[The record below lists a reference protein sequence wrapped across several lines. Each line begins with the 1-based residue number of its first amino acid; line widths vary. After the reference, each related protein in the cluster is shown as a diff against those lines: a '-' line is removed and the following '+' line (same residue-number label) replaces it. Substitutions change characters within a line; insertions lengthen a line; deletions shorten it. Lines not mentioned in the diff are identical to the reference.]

1 MHDLIYGGN
10 EYIDDIKE
18 IFPTAKIEDASDEIH
33 EDRIS
38 IEVDLERKEYFR
50 LIILNGFGQMSLGA
64 HLLIKDEVAEWIAEW
79 KIDYPQYFKGEEEK

>member
-38 IEVDLERKEYFR
+38 IEVDLE
-50 LIILNGFGQMSLGA
+50 
-64 HLLIKDEVAEWIAEW
+64 
-79 KIDYPQYFKGEEEK
+79 